1 MSGESSFAKTVVEQ
15 ALDEAQ
21 SRSEMDR
28 DAMGRA
34 IILSV
39 VEQYLSYRSVQDVTR
54 ELEYLAESL
63 DDDEPVIT
71 RGC

>member
-1 MSGESSFAKTVVEQ
+1 MSGESTKAKAVINQ
-15 ALDEAQ
+15 ALEEAD
-21 SRSEMDR
+21 SSASMDK

-34 IILSV
+34 LIQAV
-39 VEQYLSYRSVQDVTR
+39 VEQYRGYRSAKDIAQ

-63 DDDEPVIT
+63 DDDDPVVT

>member
-1 MSGESSFAKTVVEQ
+1 MSGESSFAKTAVMA

-21 SRSEMDR
+21 SRPDMDK

-34 IILSV
+34 IILAV
-39 VEQYLSYRSVQDVTR
+39 IDQYLSYRSAQDVTQ

-63 DDDEPVIT
+63 DDDEPVVT

>member
-1 MSGESSFAKTVVEQ
+1 MSGESPYAKNVVQQ

-21 SRSEMDR
+21 LRSDMDP

-39 VEQYLSYRSVQDVTR
+39 VEQYLSYRSAQDVTQ

-63 DDDEPVIT
+63 DDDEPVVT

>member
-1 MSGESSFAKTVVEQ
+1 MSGESSHAKIVVQQ
-15 ALDEAQ
+15 ALDDAE
-21 SRSEMDR
+21 SRPDMDK

-34 IILSV
+34 IVVAV
-39 VEQYLSYRSVQDVTR
+39 VEQYLSYRSVKDVAQ

-63 DDDEPVIT
+63 DDDDPVVT